1 MHPNTLMNAGRLALI
16 TVALGALAACSTPPP
31 RVAAPQDATV
41 AGKPMKFGGSYAP
54 KDRALTLSINDE
66 PALRGSFGPYSPTL
80 TLSGDFK
87 GQAVRA
93 ECYFASVLSEK
104 RGRVGIIASAIQG
117 GTGKATDTC
126 KMFAADAEAAT
137 LNF

>member
-1 MHPNTLMNAGRLALI
+1 MSKLSTMRTGRLALMLA
-16 TVALGALAACSTPPP
+16 TVAALAACATPPP
-31 RVAAPQDATV
+31 RVATPQDATV

-54 KDRALTLSINDE
+54 KDRALTLTINDE

-80 TLSGDFK
+80 TLSGDYK

-117 GTGKATDTC
+117 GTGKSSDTC
-126 KMFAADAEAAT
+126 KMFGGETEAAT